1 MKILILGAGKMGTW
15 FADELCLKHNIAVFE
30 KDPQKLKY
38 LFRTERFTTYDEI
51 KNFEPNLVLN
61 AVNIKDTIP
70 AFKEVMNYL
79 PKDCIIAD
87 ICSVKNGVSEFF
99 KNSGFRFVSTHPMF
113 GPTFAQM
120 HKLKSQNAIIINES
134 DEEGIQFF
142 KNFYNQFGLKIH
154 EMSFEEHDHTI
165 AYSLAIPFTS
175 TLVFS
180 SCMEGQ
186 DAPGTTFQ
194 KHMKIAKGLLSEDDY
209 LLSEILLTPNSLAQV
224 EKIRDNLTSL
234 LQILKDK
241 NIDGLQKYI
250 RSSRNKILTQN
261 EHADEMVSHALKS
274 NVGF

>member
-15 FADELCLKHNIAVFE
+15 FADELCLNYTVAVFD
-30 KDPQKLKY
+30 KIPQKLKY
-38 LFRTERFTTYDEI
+38 LFSTERFTTYDEI
-51 KNFEPNLVLN
+51 KNFKPNLVIN
-61 AVNIKDTIP
+61 AVNIKDTVQ
-70 AFKEVMNYL
+70 AFKEIMDYL
-79 PKDCIIAD
+79 PKDCIISD

-120 HKLKSQNAIIINES
+120 HKLKSQNAIIINQS
-134 DEEGIQFF
+134 NEEGIIFF
-142 KNFYNQFGLKIH
+142 KNFYKQFNLKIH
-154 EMSFEEHDHTI
+154 EMSFEEHDYTI

-175 TLVFS
+175 TLIFS
-180 SCMEGQ
+180 SCMKGQ
-186 DAPGTTFQ
+186 NAPGTTFK

-209 LLSEILLTPNSLAQV
+209 LLSEILLAPNSLVQV
-224 EKIRDNLTSL
+224 EKIRDELTSL

-241 NIDGLQKYI
+241 NINDLQKYI

-261 EHADEMVSHALKS
+261 EHTDEMVSHALKS